1 MGRVRADGAVTL
13 IGLMTTRNG
22 GWCLGASVRALL
34 AACDGVVVLDHAW
47 TETDDTLDVLEGITG
62 DLSILTEP
70 DPTWH
75 EGAFHER
82 TRAAA
87 QAMGAT
93 HYLLIDEDEV
103 ISASLAPLLRAACT
117 TLGPRDAVTV
127 PWLTLVDDLH
137 HYRRGGWG
145 TDSYPVLFG
154 ADVRWEPGRPLL
166 RDGRLP
172 TGVQHLH
179 SLEVGGLLHLH
190 ELPASRAG
198 VKRAYYRMLETL
210 TPARS
215 IAAIEQ
221 SYAAPTLP
229 RPVLNLPPEAWPAGL
244 EQYIDLTRPDWRASA
259 CQRLW
264 QTHGAARFAGLDL
277 RGAGLPDL
285 RKVGP

>member
-1 MGRVRADGAVTL
+1 MTL
-13 IGLMTTRNG
+13 VGLMTTRNG

-34 AACDGVVVLDHAW
+34 AACDGVVVLDHAS
-47 TETDDTLDVLEGITG
+47 TDDTAQVLAGIPGVTV
-62 DLSILTEP
+62 IHEP
-70 DPTWH
+70 HPTWH
-75 EGAFHER
+75 EGDFHER
-82 TRAAA
+82 TRFAARDS
-87 QAMGAT
+87 GAT

-103 ISASLAPLLRAACT
+103 ISADLALALRAACT

-198 VKRAYYRMLETL
+198 VKRAYYRTLEAL
-210 TPARS
+210 APARS

-221 SYAAPTLP
+221 SYAAPTLS
-229 RPVLNLPPEAWPAGL
+229 RPVLDLPPGAWPAGL
-244 EQYIDLTRPDWRASA
+244 EACVDLERPDWRAA
-259 CQRLW
+259 ECQRLW
-264 QTHGAARFAGLDL
+264 QAHGAARFAGLDL

-285 RKVGP
+285 REVAP